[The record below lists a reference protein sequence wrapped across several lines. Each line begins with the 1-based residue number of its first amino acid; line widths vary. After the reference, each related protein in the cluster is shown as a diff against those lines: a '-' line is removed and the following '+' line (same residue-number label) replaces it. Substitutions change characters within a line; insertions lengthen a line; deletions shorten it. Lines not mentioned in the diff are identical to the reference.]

1 MIPERDYTGQILGYA
16 AREINLVGTGPEPEP
31 PLFLTPMEVTGT
43 RFMIGHTRNL
53 ADPAEP
59 VIVREADISDPP
71 ASGLG
76 YAEGRCGECT
86 ARVTV
91 GSIGGSGDVMMVLE
105 HQDGCRAFRELLA
118 QAGKS

>member
-1 MIPERDYTGQILGYA
+1 MPMIQIRSDNGAHLGWA
-16 AREINLVGTGPEPEP
+16 KAIIDLTNGEAEP
-31 PLFLTPMEVTGT
+31 PVYLTPMEVTGT

-53 ADPAEP
+53 ADRAEP

-71 ASGLG
+71 ASGMG

-86 ARVTV
+86 GQGHV

-105 HQDGCRAFRELLA
+105 HQDGCRVLRELLD
-118 QAGKS
+118 QAGMS